1 MQKGLSYRRLFNT
14 WLDKTGK
21 STPGRLTEKELIA
34 GIKKLRAGLTTDEI
48 ERLCNSLTYTGR
60 ELSIGN
66 DEFEAEVKENAR
78 KLESE
83 RGFERMLL

>member
-1 MQKGLSYRRLFNT
+1 MQKGLSYRRLFNS
-14 WLDKTGK
+14 WLDKTSK
-21 STPGRLTEKELIA
+21 STPGRLNEKELIA

-48 ERLCNSLTYTGR
+48 DRLCGSLTYTGR

-66 DEFEAEVKENAR
+66 DEFEAEVRDNSR
-78 KLESE
+78 RLESE